1 MCGRVAVKYDADWLR
16 RRYGTVN
23 PPVNFAP
30 NFNGAPT
37 EQLPV
42 VRLVEGRRH
51 LDMLRWGLVP
61 LRAKDLKMGA
71 QCINARA
78 ETVATKAAFRDA
90 FQRRRCLVPVSAFY
104 EWKGELGEAT
114 LRDRRRER

>member
-23 PPVNFAP
+23 PPVNFAQ

-42 VRLVEGRRH
+42 VRLVEGKRH
-51 LDMLRWGLVP
+51 LDLLRWGLVP
-61 LRAKDLKMGA
+61 LWAKDLKIGA
-71 QCINARA
+71 QCINAGRDSRVEGRLPRRLPTAPLPHAGEHLLRVDGRA
-78 ETVATKAAFRDA
+78 GREAAV
-90 FQRRRCLVPVSAFY
+90 C
-104 EWKGELGEAT
+104 
-114 LRDRRRER
+114 DRGGQ